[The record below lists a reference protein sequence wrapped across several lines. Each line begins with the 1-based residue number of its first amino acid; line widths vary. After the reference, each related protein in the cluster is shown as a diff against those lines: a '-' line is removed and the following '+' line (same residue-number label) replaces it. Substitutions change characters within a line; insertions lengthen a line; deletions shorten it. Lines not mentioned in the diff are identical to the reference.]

1 MRNRSLRHMV
11 LPKAG
16 SRQGTNRQSA
26 RRLRFERLDQ
36 RVPLA
41 ADLPIAAALDLSGT
55 QDSEPGSIK
64 HVGSIQTESSPS
76 SFKGSGP
83 VRSNG
88 NQSPV
93 LSVSQAFVSGNVLS
107 MFTNSGTWSDPEGG
121 PVAIVASLGNVTKN
135 FDGTWA
141 WSFVPSQ
148 SYASQSVTI
157 TASDSEGATSQ
168 VQFSLDALVA
178 VVNSR
183 VFYKGSSYANTS
195 VNDALDTSKLIAKSG
210 ASPQTLSFANVI
222 STSRGINGLVF
233 DVAGLSATSL
243 NATDFAFRM
252 SPLGFYNELVNPPS
266 SWGAAPNPS
275 SIHVT
280 AGTSTNPA
288 RLRLEWTDNAIA
300 DRWLQVKVLA
310 NANTGL
316 LTPQVYY
323 IGHLLGEING
333 LVEEGAFRVQ
343 GTDANTVISQINS
356 GVSVPIGSSL
366 DINKDGRIRG
376 TDSAAVVA
384 AVGRVLTRIT
394 IPASGSSEEGEAG
407 PDRTMAPAPGVQ
419 VSQGTES
426 SGSRSEEIRSR
437 LTDQVFHVPLPTG
450 KESSVASATS
460 ERSIRIDL
468 NSAMDAHSSLG
479 MSSLDEYFQRIGKD
493 RALGARLRR

>member
-1 MRNRSLRHMV
+1 MNNRSSRHKV
-11 LPKAG
+11 LPKFR
-16 SRQGTNRQSA
+16 SHQRVKRQNMRP
-26 RRLRFERLDQ
+26 LRIERLDQ
-36 RVPLA
+36 RMPLA
-41 ADLPIAAALDLSGT
+41 ADLPIAAALDLPGH
-55 QDSEPGSIK
+55 QDSDPGTTK
-64 HVGSIQTESSPS
+64 QVGSMLADSNQSSL
-76 SFKGSGP
+76 KGGGP

-88 NQSPV
+88 NQAPV
-93 LSVSQAFVSGNVLS
+93 LSVSQTFVSGNVLS

-121 PVAIVASLGNVTKN
+121 PVAIVASLGTVTKN
-135 FDGTWA
+135 GDGTWA

-148 SYASQSVTI
+148 SYANQSVTI
-157 TASDSEGATSQ
+157 TASDNEGATSQ

-183 VFYKGSSYANTS
+183 VFYKGSSYSNTS
-195 VNDALDTSKLIAKSG
+195 VNAALDTSKVMAKSG

-243 NATDFAFRM
+243 NATDFSFRM

-266 SWGAAPNPS
+266 SWGIAPSPS
-275 SIHVT
+275 SIHIT
-280 AGTSTNPA
+280 PGTSTSPA
-288 RLRLEWTDNAIA
+288 RLRLEWTDNSIA
-300 DRWLQVKVLA
+300 DRWLQIKVLA

-316 LTPQVYY
+316 LIPQVYY

-343 GTDANTVISQINS
+343 VTDANSVISQVNS
-356 GVSVPIGSSL
+356 GVTVPISNSF

-394 IPASGSSEEGEAG
+394 IPASGSSEEGEAA
-407 PDRTMAPAPGVQ
+407 PDRAMAPAPGVQ
-419 VSQGTES
+419 VSKVNGVSEE
-426 SGSRSEEIRSR
+426 RLEEIRSR
-437 LTDQVFHVPLPTG
+437 LTDEVFHVPLLTEL
-450 KESSVASATS
+450 ESSVAQATS
-460 ERSIRIDL
+460 ERAIRIDL
-468 NSAMDAHSSLG
+468 NSAMDANSILA

-493 RALGARLRR
+493 RSLGVRSRH